1 MPRSFGTTN
10 AAPYASPPSV
20 GAAGDTYFNTTSNT
34 LYLSDGTKWIQVQ
47 GGGGA
52 VTSVGPSAGQAI
64 LTDRT
69 TSTANTW
76 LDWGSP
82 ITLPAASVPPGIGP
96 ITVLALVTGSAN
108 EFSQAQMLPQVRVA
122 ISMDNG
128 ATWSYGSAAQETPVG
143 MNSLFINRT
152 PVTHSHVLTGTPS
165 AAVLVKAQVYSDKT
179 SSVFN
184 AGQLSWWLGTG
195 AVGPQGPQG
204 PAGPPGTDP
213 TSFLASYFF
222 GNLNTAGSALPANTY
237 TQVSFAQI
245 AATSFTLAVQE
256 ASFGYRNIV
265 AGVAGRYLV
274 NATIGGYGSTGN
286 VGRVDLRLDTKT
298 AAGATKL
305 SRQIVGE
312 GATAAYNN
320 QASVTAVVDLLA
332 GEYINLWVNPAA
344 AGFVIDYGGSY
355 SYITVVPIGGP
366 QGPVGP
372 VGPDIASAQSSYWW
386 GGMVTG
392 AIAQG
397 TSKLAIGGADKASGF
412 TLVSGNVVAANS
424 GRYRASFQMVT
435 SGTAGGAYLVPEIR
449 HMRGAAQIVVAQAV
463 NTTVNHWGEATVEGI
478 FDMVAGDTL
487 QTWCGTDTNTK
498 SLDYRSYF
506 TVIPVGG
513 VKGDKGDPGDSG
525 ILANASHAYLGVW
538 GVLPSGTALPA
549 GAWTQLYMG
558 TPSPPASF
566 LAGFTQA
573 GTSNSRLV
581 ATNAGKYL
589 AQIELSV
596 TTPNATAWTQ
606 ARIVHTSA
614 AGVDQA
620 SHDLVGN
627 GSGAGWYTSPNH
639 QAVFDMKAGDWLT
652 FWAQPNVAATL
663 DGRSSVTVVP
673 VGGTKGDKGDPGN
686 AITVGGKPWQVLTK
700 RSTIDGDAVW
710 RTPPSGPQSA
720 ICWRYPTLLSS
731 WTNYGSPFTG
741 ARYGRRN
748 SVIYLQGLVSRA
760 ANLASPNANLFGI
773 DKGYTPGAAGVTGQN
788 VLQWVPAQ
796 NGAQLARLD
805 FLSYSPGPPNGQG
818 MIVTSDQAGAAGTN
832 AGWMSISNVSA
843 PLDGMNGIEQGFETI
858 ANADGSVYIAGGV
871 MWIAGVRYE
880 VPPGVVGTALNPGG
894 SVRLVAVFPYMGVLT
909 DIRYGMIDGTNEE
922 SARVM
927 GSTSYYWGSDGINT
941 SYPWPS
947 IATRTN
953 GVWAD
958 RREWV

>member
-20 GAAGDTYFNTTSNT
+20 GAAGDTYFNTTSKT
-34 LYLSDGTKWIQVQ
+34 LYLSDGTQWIQVQ

-52 VTSVGPSAGQAI
+52 VTSLGPSAGQAI
-64 LTDRT
+64 LADRT

-76 LDWGSP
+76 FDWGSP

-96 ITVLALVTGSAN
+96 ITVLGLVTGSAN
-108 EFSQAQMLPQVRVA
+108 EFSQTQMLPQVRVA

-128 ATWSYGSAAQETPVG
+128 ATWSYGSVAQETPVG

-152 PVTHSHVLTGTPS
+152 PVTHSHVLTGTPT
-165 AAVLVKAQVYSDKT
+165 AAVLVKAQVQSDKT
-179 SSVFN
+179 TSVFN

-213 TSFLASYFF
+213 TSFLASYFL
-222 GNLNTAGSALPANTY
+222 GNLNTDGAARTSGAY
-237 TQVSFAQI
+237 TQLSFTQI

-274 NATIGGYGSTGN
+274 NATVGGYGSTVN
-286 VGRVDLRLDTKT
+286 VGRVTLRLDTKT
-298 AAGATKL
+298 AAGATKF
-305 SRQIVGE
+305 SREIVAE
-312 GATAAYNN
+312 GVTAGFNN
-320 QASVTAVVDLLA
+320 QASVTVVVDLLA
-332 GEYINLWVNPAA
+332 GEYINLWVNPGA
-344 AGFVIDYGGSY
+344 AGFVIDYGGAY

-386 GGMVTG
+386 STPVTG
-392 AIAQG
+392 AIPQG
-397 TSKLAIGGADKASGF
+397 TTQISIGTASKASGF
-412 TLVSGNVVAANS
+412 TLVSGSIVAANT

-435 SGTAGGAYLVPEIR
+435 SGNAGGAYLVPEIR
-449 HMRGAAQIVVAQAV
+449 QMRGAAQIVVAQAV
-463 NTTVNHWGEATVEGI
+463 GTTTNYWGETTVEGI
-478 FDMVAGDTL
+478 FDVVAGDTFQL
-487 QTWCGTDTNTK
+487 WCGTDTNTK
-498 SLDYRSYF
+498 TLDYRSYF
-506 TVIPVGG
+506 TVIPIGG
-513 VKGDKGDPGDSG
+513 VKGDKGDPGALG
-525 ILANASHAYLGVW
+525 TLAAASWLWASHSAPVPPIGAGVVQPVTF
-538 GVLPSGTALPA
+538 GNTAQISGFHQT
-549 GAWTQLYMG
+549 GA
-558 TPSPPASF
+558 
-566 LAGFTQA
+566 
-573 GTSNSRLV
+573 NIICDV
-581 ATNAGKYL
+581 AGKYRVTALISQL
-589 AQIELSV
+589 AGGTASNYTVV
-596 TTPNATAWTQ
+596 TIVVYTAGGAQRTSSQFVGGFVPANAYHGSTVADGEW
-606 ARIVHTSA
+606 
-614 AGVDQA
+614 
-620 SHDLVGN
+620 DLAVGE
-627 GSGAGWYTSPNH
+627 YIQVT
-639 QAVFDMKAGDWLT
+639 V
-652 FWAQPNVAATL
+652 QPHAATTL
-663 DGRSSVTVVP
+663 ESRSYITITP
-673 VGGTKGDKGDPGN
+673 VGGAKGDKGDPGN

-700 RSTIDGDAVW
+700 RSTIDGDAIW
-710 RTPPSGPQSA
+710 RTPPVGPQSS
-720 ICWRYPTLLSS
+720 ICWRYPALLSS
-731 WTNYGSPFTG
+731 WTNYGNPFTG

-760 ANLASPNANLFGI
+760 ANLTSPNANLFGI
-773 DKGYTPGAAGVTGQN
+773 DKGYTPGAPGTTGQN

-796 NGAQLARLD
+796 NGSQLARLD

-818 MIVTSDQAGAAGTN
+818 MVVTSDQTGGTGTN

-843 PLDGMNGIEQGFETI
+843 PLDGMNGIEQGFEITV
-858 ANADGSVYIAGGV
+858 NADGSVYIAGGA

-894 SVRLVAVFPYMGVLT
+894 SVRLVAVFPYQAVLT

-922 SARVM
+922 SARSM
-927 GSTSYYWGSDGINT
+927 GFSSFYWGYDGVGT

>member
-10 AAPYASPPSV
+10 AAPYATPPSV
-20 GAAGDTYFNTTSNT
+20 GAAGDTYFNTTSKT
-34 LYLSDGTKWIQVQ
+34 LYLSDGTQWIQVQ

-52 VTSVGPSAGQAI
+52 VTSLGPSAGQAI
-64 LTDRT
+64 LADRT
-69 TSTANTW
+69 TTTANTW
-76 LDWGSP
+76 FDWGSP

-152 PVTHSHVLTGTPS
+152 PVTHSHVLTGTPT

-213 TSFLASYFF
+213 TSFLASYFY
-222 GNLNTAGSALPANTY
+222 GNLNTGGSALPASTY
-237 TQVSFAQI
+237 TQLSFTQI
-245 AATSFTLAVQE
+245 AATSFTLTVQE
-256 ASFGYRNIV
+256 AALGYRNIV

-274 NATIGGYGSTGN
+274 NAVIGGYGSTGN

-312 GATAAYNN
+312 GVTSAYNN

-332 GEYINLWVNPAA
+332 GEYITLWINPAA
-344 AGFVIDYGGSY
+344 AGFVVDYGGAY

-372 VGPDIASAQSSYWW
+372 TGPDITAAQSSYFYATAAGPMSVQTLSPVTW
-386 GGMVTG
+386 GTTVIGNGFSGTA
-392 AIAQG
+392 AI
-397 TSKLAIGGADKASGF
+397 
-412 TLVSGNVVAANS
+412 VAANT
-424 GRYRASFQMVT
+424 GRYRV
-435 SGTAGGAYLVPEIR
+435 
-449 HMRGAAQIVVAQAV
+449 AAQISGSNGAAASAYRICHIKHYSSGAVLKADRSVVNPATAANV
-463 NTTVNHWGEATVEGI
+463 WGTWFAEAI
-478 FDMVAGDTL
+478 LDMVAGDYVRIEIES
-487 QTWCGTDTNTK
+487 DVAIA
-498 SLDYRSYF
+498 LDQSGRNWLEI
-506 TVIPVGG
+506 TPVGG
-513 VKGDKGDPGDSG
+513 VKGDKGDPGALG
-525 ILANASHAYLGVW
+525 TLAAASWLWASHSAPVPQIGAGVVQPVTF
-538 GVLPSGTALPA
+538 GNAAQISGFHQT
-549 GAWTQLYMG
+549 GA
-558 TPSPPASF
+558 
-566 LAGFTQA
+566 
-573 GTSNSRLV
+573 NIICDV
-581 ATNAGKYL
+581 AGKYRVTALISQLVGGTASNYTVVTIVVYTAGGAQRTSSQFVGGFVPANAYHGSTVADGEWDL
-589 AQIELSV
+589 AVGEYIQV
-596 TTPNATAWTQ
+596 TVQPNA
-606 ARIVHTSA
+606 
-614 AGVDQA
+614 
-620 SHDLVGN
+620 
-627 GSGAGWYTSPNH
+627 
-639 QAVFDMKAGDWLT
+639 
-652 FWAQPNVAATL
+652 ATTL
-663 DGRSSVTVVP
+663 ESRSYVTITP
-673 VGGTKGDKGDPGN
+673 VGGAKGDKGDPGN

-700 RSTIDGDAVW
+700 RSTIDGDAIW
-710 RTPPSGPQSA
+710 RTPPVGPQSS
-720 ICWRYPTLLSS
+720 ICWRYPALLSS
-731 WTNYGSPFTG
+731 WVNYGNPFTG

-760 ANLASPNANLFGI
+760 ANLTSPNANLFGI
-773 DKGYTPGAAGVTGQN
+773 DKGYTPGAPGTTGQN

-818 MIVTSDQAGAAGTN
+818 MVVTSDQTGGTGTN

-843 PLDGMNGIEQGFETI
+843 PLDGMNGIEQGFEITV
-858 ANADGSVYIAGGV
+858 NADGSVYIAGGA

-880 VPPGVVGTALNPGG
+880 VPPGVVGTVLNPGG
-894 SVRLVAVFPYMGVLT
+894 SVRLVAVFPYMGSLN

-922 SARVM
+922 SARSM
-927 GSTSYYWGSDGINT
+927 AFSSYYWGYDGVGT

-947 IATRTN
+947 IATRTS